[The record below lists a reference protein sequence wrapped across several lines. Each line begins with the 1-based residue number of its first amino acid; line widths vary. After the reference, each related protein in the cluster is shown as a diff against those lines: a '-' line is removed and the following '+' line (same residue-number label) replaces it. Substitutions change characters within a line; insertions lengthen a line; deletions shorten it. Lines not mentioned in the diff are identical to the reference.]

1 MQSPVGFWSDISEKT
16 GGGERLGELLSEG
29 WEVLSERS
37 GSEAAPI
44 TVRLMEIS
52 KFGNLEYPE
61 ELPDLLGRSST
72 QAPLGN
78 Y

>member
-1 MQSPVGFWSDISEKT
+1 MEK
-16 GGGERLGELLSEG
+16 LLSEG

-61 ELPDLLGRSST
+61 ELPDLLGCSSIQAQPPHFSSKNLQRTGLLFRSSDIKR
-72 QAPLGN
+72 
-78 Y
+78 